1 MNKSL
6 ISLFASAICAVA
18 LPLGAGAQEK
28 MPIMVGGPSM
38 EVGAA
43 GGKLMVDSV
52 EAPAEGYV
60 VVHMMTDDKP
70 GEVIGYAPVKS
81 GENKNIEIKLDKQP
95 NPGDKLA
102 IMLHQDTGKMG
113 TYEFGMEGSK
123 EDTPLMAEGK
133 PVMEMVTVK

>member
-6 ISLFASAICAVA
+6 ISLLASAICAVA

-28 MPIMVGGPSM
+28 MPIMAGGPSM
-38 EVGAA
+38 EVGVA

-70 GEVIGYAPVKS
+70 GDVIGYAPVKS
-81 GENKNIEIKLDKQP
+81 GENKNIEVKLDKQP

-123 EDTPLMAEGK
+123 EDAPAMAEGK